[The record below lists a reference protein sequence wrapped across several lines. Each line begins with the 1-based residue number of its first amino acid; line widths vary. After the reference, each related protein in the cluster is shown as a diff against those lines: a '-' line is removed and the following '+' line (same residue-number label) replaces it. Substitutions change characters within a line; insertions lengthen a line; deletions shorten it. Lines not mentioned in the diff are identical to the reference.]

1 MFLKTFWIATRVAI
15 TNIFAIIIIKLF
27 WGRIKWQLLRCTFGT
42 RDCLTM
48 TVLLAGW
55 VALLCPSIHPCQP
68 CHPCSGIKLVKAVPQ
83 EAQLPHLPPGQPG
96 GTLAS
101 GFQQP
106 GGYLFHNYVIRLM
119 HDDDDDCKT
128 QKPKVRSSELS
139 GDAVETKNLL
149 RSVKIPGL

>member
-1 MFLKTFWIATRVAI
+1 MRKEFPEEFRLLSTVKVDDRWRLLQTRADHNNSIISYKMFLKTFWIATRVAI

-55 VALLCPSIHPCQP
+55 VALLCQP

-106 GGYLFHNYVIRLM
+106 GGCPVHN
-119 HDDDDDCKT
+119 H
-128 QKPKVRSSELS
+128 
-139 GDAVETKNLL
+139 
-149 RSVKIPGL
+149 